1 MPRLCVDFD
10 DILVLLMIACCMIT
24 LLLLYCMLLVCV
36 GHTSIPLSQI
46 PWSRSTLSLLLL
58 CLMFDWRLVAPCL
71 LFNRA
76 SD

>member
-24 LLLLYCMLLVCV
+24 LLLFYCMLLVCV

-71 LFNRA
+71 LFN
-76 SD
+76 